1 MCPPEP
7 MTQSQ
12 SQGGGPPGPA
22 PPSPAVICHSYA
34 VPPEGYDEMWD
45 ESGRLREHW
54 RPFVDAVEA
63 LGCEEME
70 RAEVEV
76 TRLLRENGI
85 AYNLHG
91 SPQGVHRNWK
101 LDTVPLI
108 FGAEDW
114 KHIEAGLRQRA
125 LLMDQILADLYGP
138 RHLIREGLLPQELI
152 YRHPGFLRPCFDA
165 GPAENNQLLLHSADL
180 ARGPDNRFW
189 VISDLTRNAVGLGY
203 ALENR
208 TAMANV
214 LPDLI
219 RSCRVRRLSSFFRG
233 LRAELAAMAPHKKDR
248 PRIVILSGG
257 PQDESYFEHAYLAAY
272 LGYPLVQG
280 DDLTVRDAR
289 VWLKSL
295 DGLHLVDVIL
305 RQVDDPLCDPLEL
318 APDSRRGVPGLLEA
332 ARRGNVALV
341 NPLGVGVLENPGLM
355 AFLPGISRHLLG
367 EELLL
372 PSAATWWCGQ
382 PKERDY
388 VLENLERLI
397 VKTICHVPGGGGLV
411 FGSLLSREE
420 REVWRERIR
429 ATPHRYVGQQQMAFS
444 TVPTLPGGRM
454 EPRPAV
460 FRTFAAVRA
469 EGDYVVMPG
478 AIARCG
484 SDQASSVV
492 SRRTGGILK
501 DGWVIATRPE
511 VHMSLWLQPGRPGQH
526 FAGASVLPSRV
537 AENLFWVGRY
547 AERAEALARI
557 LRTVLRLVSESDRY
571 GEEAEAEA
579 LTLLESHLVR
589 LALGRNAAAAKVGR
603 SGRLGAVLGDPE
615 HPGSLYATL
624 GGMLNAAYAV
634 RDHWSTDT
642 WRVINRIEALRNGLN
657 GLGVGVPRVVVRS
670 LDDLITTLMALTGL
684 CMENMS
690 REAGWLLLDTGR
702 RIERALMFISFCRA
716 HLTPKLEPTVSNLL
730 LEAVLV
736 TTENIITY
744 RRRYRSYLELETVL
758 DLLLL
763 DANNPRSLVYQL
775 NRLKDHIDGLPRERE
790 AYRLSDEER
799 MIQKATTRLR
809 LANTAHLSEVV
820 AKAGCRQRLDGLLSS
835 LKVLLTRIA
844 EALSGTYFSHTPE
857 SRQLVGPARENR
869 S

>member
-1 MCPPEP
+1 MCPPDATSNRTP
-7 MTQSQ
+7 SD
-12 SQGGGPPGPA
+12 GGA
-22 PPSPAVICHSYA
+22 PVATAICQSYA
-34 VPPEGYDEMWD
+34 VPPAGFDEMWD
-45 ESGRLREHW
+45 EAGHLREHW

-108 FGAEDW
+108 FDTADW
-114 KHIEAGLRQRA
+114 EQIRAGLRQRSV
-125 LLMDQILADLYGP
+125 LLDRILADLYGP
-138 RHLIREGLLPQELI
+138 RRLIQEGLLPQELVF
-152 YRHPGFLRPCFDA
+152 RHPGFLRPAFDA
-165 GPAENNQLLLHSADL
+165 LPPPEHRLLLHSADL

-189 VISDLTRNAVGLGY
+189 VLGDQTRNAVGLGY

-219 RSCRVRRLSSFFRG
+219 RSCRVRRLSNFFRG
-233 LRAELAAMAPHKKDR
+233 LRSDLAAMAPHKKDR

-318 APDSRRGVPGLLEA
+318 APDSRRGVAGLLEA
-332 ARRGNVALV
+332 VRRGNVALV
-341 NPLGVGVLENPGLM
+341 NPLGVGILENPGLM
-355 AFLPGISRHLLG
+355 AFLPGIASRLLG
-367 EELLL
+367 EELIL

-382 PKERDY
+382 PAERDY
-388 VLENLERLI
+388 VLENLDRLI
-397 VKTICHVPGGGGLV
+397 LKTICHVPGGGDV
-411 FGSLLSREE
+411 IFGSLLSAKDREI
-420 REVWRERIR
+420 WRERIR
-429 ATPHRYVGQQQMAFS
+429 SAPYRYVGQEQMRFS
-444 TVPTLPGGRM
+444 TVPTMPGGRM

-460 FRTFAAVRA
+460 FRVFAALRGA
-469 EGDYVVMPG
+469 GDCAAMPG

-484 SDQASSVV
+484 SDRENPVV

-511 VHMSLWLQPGRPGQH
+511 VHMSLWLQPGRPGVH
-526 FAGASVLPSRV
+526 AAAASILPSRV

-547 AERAEALARI
+547 AERAEAVARM
-557 LRTVLRLVSESDRY
+557 LRTVFRLVSESDRY
-571 GEEAEAEA
+571 GEEAETAALDHLETA
-579 LTLLESHLVR
+579 LTR
-589 LALGRNAAAAKVGR
+589 LTLGQDAAAPHR
-603 SGRLGAVLGDPE
+603 NSRLGAVLGDPE
-615 HPGSLYATL
+615 HPGSLFSTL
-624 GGMLNAAYAV
+624 GAMLNAAYAV

-642 WRVINRIEALRNGLN
+642 WRVINRIEELRKGLE
-657 GLGVGVPRVVVRS
+657 GPERRMPRVAIRS

-690 REAGWLLLDTGR
+690 REAGWRLLDIGR
-702 RIERALMFISFCRA
+702 RIERALMFIALFRD
-716 HLTPKLEPTVSNLL
+716 HLTLRADPAVANLL

-775 NRLKDHIDGLPRERE
+775 NTLQTHIDALPRERA
-790 AYRLSDEER
+790 AYRLSEEER
-799 MIQKATTRLR
+799 LIQKATTRLR
-809 LANTAHLSEVV
+809 LAHTAHLARVV
-820 AKAGCRQRLDGLLSS
+820 AKTDSRQRLEGLLSS

-844 EALSGTYFSHTPE
+844 DALSGTYFSHTPE
-857 SRQLVGPARENR
+857 SRQLVGADREKR
-869 S
+869 P

>member
-12 SQGGGPPGPA
+12 GGGSPGPA
-22 PPSPAVICHSYA
+22 PPSPAVICHAYA
-34 VPPEGYDEMWD
+34 VPPSGYDEMWN
-45 ESGRLREHW
+45 EAGQLREQW

-108 FGAEDW
+108 FGVEDW

-125 LLMDQILADLYGP
+125 LLLDRILADLHGP
-138 RHLIREGLLPQELI
+138 RRLIREGLLPQELI
-152 YRHPGFLRPCFDA
+152 FRHPGFLRPCFDA
-165 GPAENNQLLLHSADL
+165 GPSEHNQLLIHSADL

-189 VISDLTRNAVGLGY
+189 VIGDLTRNAVGLGY

-214 LPDLI
+214 LPNLI
-219 RSCRVRRLSSFFRG
+219 RSCRVRRLSNFFRE

-280 DDLTVRDAR
+280 DDLTVRDAC

-318 APDSRRGVPGLLEA
+318 APDSRRGVAGLLEA

-355 AFLPGISRHLLG
+355 AFLPGIARHLLG

-420 REVWRERIR
+420 RAVWRERIR
-429 ATPHRYVGQQQMAFS
+429 ATPYRYVGQEQMAFS

-469 EGDYVVMPG
+469 EGGYAVMPG

-484 SDQASSVV
+484 ADQSSSVV

-511 VHMSLWLQPGRPGQH
+511 VHMSLWLQPGRPGRH
-526 FAGASVLPSRV
+526 FTGASVLPSRV

-547 AERAEALARI
+547 AERAEAAARI
-557 LRTVLRLVSESDRY
+557 SRTVLWLVGESDRY

-579 LTLLESHLVR
+579 LGHLESHLVR
-589 LALGRNAAAAKVGR
+589 LTLGRNVAANKVGR
-603 SGRLGAVLGDPE
+603 ADRLGAALGDPE
-615 HPGSLYATL
+615 QPGSLYSTL

-642 WRVINRIEALRNGLN
+642 WRVINRIEALRKGLN
-657 GLGVGVPRVVVRS
+657 GLEVGVPRVVVRS
-670 LDDLITTLMALTGL
+670 LDDVVATLMALTGL

-690 REAGWLLLDTGR
+690 REAGWLLLDIGR
-702 RIERALMFISFCRA
+702 RIERALMFISFYRA
-716 HLTPKLEPTVSNLL
+716 HLTLRVEPAVANLL
-730 LEAVLV
+730 METVLIA
-736 TTENIITY
+736 TENIITY

-775 NRLKDHIDGLPRERE
+775 NTLKNHIDALPRERA
-790 AYRLSDEER
+790 AYRLSEEER

-820 AKAGCRQRLDGLLSS
+820 AKADCRQRLEGLLSS

-857 SRQLVGPARENR
+857 PRQLTGSARENR
-869 S
+869 P